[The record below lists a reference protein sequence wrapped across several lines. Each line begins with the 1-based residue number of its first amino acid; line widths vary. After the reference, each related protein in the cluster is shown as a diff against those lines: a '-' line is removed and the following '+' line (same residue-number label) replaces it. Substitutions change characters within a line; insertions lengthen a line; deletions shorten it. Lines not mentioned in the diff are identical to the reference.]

1 MSQPR
6 PRALVGALAALLFV
20 ACTAQPMPDPS
31 TPPPV
36 AADAESDVNAQP
48 RDRLRDGGLLRFP
61 LAELPTQWNPRH
73 PDAEAG
79 TQRVLAALNPTHL
92 TLDAAGRATPNP
104 DFVADL
110 AVEHGDR
117 TVVTLDL
124 VERAV
129 WGDAT
134 PITAADWVATWRAAS
149 GQVPDLRFAS
159 SDGWERVA
167 EVREGANPRQVV
179 VTFHDV
185 DPDWAQPLVAGPLP
199 AATLATADAFTWG
212 AFEDGR
218 HTGPFLV
225 THVDTVQ
232 GLVTLERNPLWWGD
246 RPKLDTIMFRTV
258 PEEALAAAFQHNEL
272 DAWDTGPS
280 ADRVEQAQVA
290 ADAAVREAP
299 GVTGRVLKVSR
310 SGALA
315 DLQVRRAVLMALDRA
330 KVGVHDLPD
339 GVEAPRAWSDPLVL
353 PTQPGY
359 VDQARATGLSSDTAR
374 AGQLLDEAGWELR
387 AGRRMKEGQL
397 LTLSVLVPAGDE
409 RAAEE
414 LEDLGNQLDAVGVG
428 VKPVTADADLT
439 PASVRVGAFPW
450 AQLPD
455 AVATTVGAPELAEE
469 VSDEAD
475 PVRRADQASQLA
487 RLLWQDV
494 VTIPLYQEPEFVAV
508 RQGLANLGAH
518 GFATTDWEDVGWTS

>member
-61 LAELPTQWNPRH
+61 LAELPTQWKPRP

-134 PITAADWVATWRAAS
+134 PITAADWVATWRADS

-185 DPDWAQPLVAGPLP
+185 DPASPRAVSERGRVAAQNADGPAGVQQPGDEHPADVAG
-199 AATLATADAFTWG
+199 G
-212 AFEDGR
+212 
-218 HTGPFLV
+218 
-225 THVDTVQ
+225 
-232 GLVTLERNPLWWGD
+232 
-246 RPKLDTIMFRTV
+246 
-258 PEEALAAAFQHNEL
+258 
-272 DAWDTGPS
+272 
-280 ADRVEQAQVA
+280 
-290 ADAAVREAP
+290 
-299 GVTGRVLKVSR
+299 
-310 SGALA
+310 
-315 DLQVRRAVLMALDRA
+315 
-330 KVGVHDLPD
+330 
-339 GVEAPRAWSDPLVL
+339 
-353 PTQPGY
+353 
-359 VDQARATGLSSDTAR
+359 
-374 AGQLLDEAGWELR
+374 
-387 AGRRMKEGQL
+387 
-397 LTLSVLVPAGDE
+397 AGDQSCAGIS
-409 RAAEE
+409 R
-414 LEDLGNQLDAVGVG
+414 
-428 VKPVTADADLT
+428 
-439 PASVRVGAFPW
+439 W
-450 AQLPD
+450 
-455 AVATTVGAPELAEE
+455 
-469 VSDEAD
+469 
-475 PVRRADQASQLA
+475 
-487 RLLWQDV
+487 
-494 VTIPLYQEPEFVAV
+494 
-508 RQGLANLGAH
+508 
-518 GFATTDWEDVGWTS
+518 